1 MPDVETRRILQ
12 HAKEELKR
20 DLTLVLENK
29 KGNRNTVITVNDGKN
44 DLIVKAGLDVETDYL
59 ALSIL
64 NEIGFPSPKVL
75 SYSSY
80 HSTGINCGVV
90 IMSKLAGIQVRS
102 LSPERRSQAVSN
114 LIDELEKLRMCKSV
128 GGAGSIKIVNNVES
142 LSWKEYLEKVID
154 EAEKDLKISNPVTS
168 AILVDW
174 ETISSTIEFVRPDIA
189 SLPSDLELNLLHN
202 DLNLTN
208 CLATAEQFV
217 GIVDWSD
224 AIYGDWLYDLARLRM
239 NLEQSRDEYSLEAYR
254 LKVRINPEETKRE
267 RLYYLC
273 RLIEYLGIYRKY
285 GDDHWFNRNQQ
296 LLLEAIAS

>member
-1 MPDVETRRILQ
+1 MPGVETSRILL
-12 HAKEELKR
+12 HAKKVLKR
-20 DLTLVLENK
+20 DLELVSENK
-29 KGNRNTVITVNDGKN
+29 NGNRNMVITVNDGKN

-80 HSTGINCGVV
+80 QSTGINCRVV
-90 IMSKLAGIQVRS
+90 VMSKLDGVQVRS
-102 LSPERRSQAVSN
+102 LPPERKPRAVSS
-114 LIDELEKLRMCKSV
+114 LIDELEKLRMCKSD
-128 GGAGSIKIVNNVES
+128 GRAGSIKIVNNGKG
-142 LSWKEYLEKVID
+142 LSWREYLEQVID
-154 EAEKDLKISNPVTS
+154 EAERDLKISNPTTS

-174 ETISSTIEFVRPDIA
+174 ETISPIIGLIRPDIA

-208 CLATAEQFV
+208 CIATAEQFV
-217 GIVDWSD
+217 GLIDWSD

-239 NLEQSRDEYSLEAYR
+239 NLEQSDDEDSLEAYR
-254 LKVRINPEETKRE
+254 LKVRTSPEETKRE

-285 GDDHWFNRNQQ
+285 GDDRWFNRNQQ

>member
-1 MPDVETRRILQ
+1 MQGVETSRILQ

-20 DLTLVLENK
+20 DLILVLENK

-90 IMSKLAGIQVRS
+90 IMSKLAGTQVRS

-128 GGAGSIKIVNNVES
+128 GGAGSIKIVSNVES
-142 LSWKEYLEKVID
+142 LSWKEYLGKVID
-154 EAEKDLKISNPVTS
+154 EAERDLKISNPTDS
-168 AILVDW
+168 TILVDW
-174 ETISSTIEFVRPDIA
+174 KTISSAIGLIRPDIA
-189 SLPSDLELNLLHN
+189 NLPNDLELNLLHN

-208 CLATAEQFV
+208 CIATAEQFV

-285 GDDHWFNRNQQ
+285 GNDHWFNRNQQ